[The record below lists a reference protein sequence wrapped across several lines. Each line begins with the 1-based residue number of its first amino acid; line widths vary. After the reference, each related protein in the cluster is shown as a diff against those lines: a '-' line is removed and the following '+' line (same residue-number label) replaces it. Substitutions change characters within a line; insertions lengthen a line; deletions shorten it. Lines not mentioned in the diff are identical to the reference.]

1 MNVKQLISGLA
12 FLLAVPASGAAMH
25 ITEGFLPLEQA
36 AVWFVG
42 SLPVVFYG
50 ASKMTTDLQ
59 RYPERKLMFG
69 LAAAFL
75 FILSSIR
82 IPSVSGSSS
91 HATGIGLMA
100 ILLGPSV
107 TTTLTGIVIAFQA
120 LLLAHGGITTWGAN
134 VFSMGVIGAFTSW
147 GVFNLIRFLRL
158 SDPIAVFLAAVFGDL
173 ATYGI
178 AAGQLA
184 WAVSEP
190 AGGLSGAYGKFLAL
204 FAVTQLPL
212 ALLEGVLSVAVYK
225 LIQRTIHR
233 GLMNWPGR

>member
-1 MNVKQLISGLA
+1 MKVKKIISGLA
-12 FLLAVPASGAAMH
+12 FLMAVPASGSAMH
-25 ITEGFLPLEQA
+25 IAEGFLPLEQA
-36 AVWFVG
+36 AAWFVV
-42 SLPVVFYG
+42 SLPVVLYG
-50 ASKMTTDLQ
+50 ARKMTIDLQ
-59 RYPERKLMFG
+59 RYPERKLVFG

-100 ILLGPSV
+100 ILLGPWV
-107 TTTLTGIVIAFQA
+107 TSTLTGIVIAFQA
-120 LLLAHGGITTWGAN
+120 LLLAHGGLTTWGAN

-147 GVFNLIRFLRL
+147 VIFKLIRLLRL
-158 SDPIAVFLAAVFGDL
+158 SEQIAIFLAAALGDL

-190 AGGLSGAYGKFLAL
+190 AGGLSAVYIKFLAV

-212 ALLEGVLSVAVYK
+212 ALLEGVLSVAIYK
-225 LIQRTIHR
+225 IIQRTIHQ
-233 GLMNWPGR
+233 GLMDWPGH

>member
-1 MNVKQLISGLA
+1 
-12 FLLAVPASGAAMH
+12 MH

-36 AVWFVG
+36 TVWFAG
-42 SLPVVFYG
+42 SLPVVVYG
-50 ASKMTTDLQ
+50 ASKMTIDLQ
-59 RYPERKLMFG
+59 RYPERKLLFG

-82 IPSVSGSSS
+82 IPSVIGSGS

-107 TTTLTGIVIAFQA
+107 TTTLTGIIIAFQA
-120 LLLAHGGITTWGAN
+120 LLLAHGGISTWGAN
-134 VFSMGVIGAFTSW
+134 VFSMGVIGAFTAW
-147 GVFNLIRFLRL
+147 GVFNLIRILRL
-158 SDPIAVFLAAVFGDL
+158 SDQIAVFLAAVIGDL

-204 FAVTQLPL
+204 FAITQLPL
-212 ALLEGVLSVAVYK
+212 ALIEGALSVAIYK
-225 LIQRTIHR
+225 LIRRTTHQ